1 MTSNL
6 LTKADA
12 RPSPL
17 RGSGRLPWAIAW
29 AILGAGAAA
38 LLWVLIQDVWPKRPE
53 MGDRFLVPIAS
64 VVIVRCL
71 LPRWRTTPIAP
82 QRIALIGVAL
92 SAVAFPLA
100 WHLMIRVGPRT
111 LLLWWL
117 YGALVIGALSL
128 LTASFGWFRARLMV
142 FPCLFTFFALPMPD
156 AIQSWI
162 LPSLKSFTAAG
173 ATAVLPW
180 LGVPAVRAGYTISL
194 PSGKL
199 NVVDACSGA
208 LSLVSLLA
216 IAVLTAYIR
225 LTFRRDLGIT
235 RGLVLVLLTLPIVV
249 ISNTVRVILTGV
261 LQHYVGEWAILG
273 IWHEVLGYLV
283 ILVGFGLIVGTSQ
296 KLSQKL
302 DESEESA
309 KPLEESAEP
318 SVRCGWG
325 AALMLI
331 PALAA
336 CIWTGQLRT
345 PATQVLDLNELP
357 RQYPG
362 WTAMDLPVSAEVAE
376 MLKCDQLI
384 LREYENHLGKR
395 VQVYFMFWATPASTA
410 HIHHPDVCW
419 PARGCVLH
427 ESRVQPVRYS
437 KDRRPL
443 EVSARHYENELGQ
456 REIVYY
462 WTQNGNSVL
471 PDGRE
476 LPEHTSEY
484 GWIAEMFS
492 GRQPPARV
500 SRISVL
506 LATDVPVGK
515 PSDEE
520 ERLKSLSALIAA
532 DLYRICSWADPA
544 K

>member
-1 MTSNL
+1 MSSNS
-6 LTKADA
+6 LTKLDVHL
-12 RPSPL
+12 SPP
-17 RGSGRLPWAIAW
+17 RESGRLAWTIAW
-29 AILGAGAAA
+29 AILGAGGAA
-38 LLWVLIQDVWPKRPE
+38 LLWVLIHDVWPKRPE

-64 VVIVRCL
+64 AVIVYRL
-71 LPRWRTTPIAP
+71 RPRWRNSPISP
-82 QRIALIGVAL
+82 QRMALIGLAFG
-92 SAVAFPLA
+92 AVAFPLA

-117 YGALVIGALSL
+117 YGALVIAALSL
-128 LTASFGWFRARLMV
+128 LTASSGWFRARLMV
-142 FPCLFTFFALPMPD
+142 FPLVFSFFALPMPD
-156 AIQSWI
+156 ALQSWI

-194 PSGKL
+194 PAGKL

-225 LTFRRDLGIT
+225 WTFRRDLGIT
-235 RGLVLVLLTLPIVV
+235 RGIVLVVLTLPIVV

-261 LQHYVGEWAILG
+261 LQHFVGEWAILG
-273 IWHEVLGYLV
+273 FWHEVLGYLV

-296 KLSQKL
+296 KLSEKL
-302 DESEESA
+302 DESE
-309 KPLEESAEP
+309 KGPTPLEDVARP

-325 AALMLI
+325 AALMMI

-345 PATQVLDLNELP
+345 PAAQVLDLNELP
-357 RQYPG
+357 RRYPG
-362 WTAMDLPVSAEVAE
+362 WTATDLPVSAEVAE

-427 ESRVQPVRYS
+427 ESRVQPIRYAQ
-437 KDRRPL
+437 DRPPL
-443 EVSARHYENELGQ
+443 EVSARHYENEIGQ

-476 LPEHTSEY
+476 SPEQTSEY

-492 GRQPPARV
+492 GRQPATRV

-520 ERLKSLSALIAA
+520 GRLKSLSALIAA
-532 DLYRICSWADPA
+532 DLYRICPWADPA